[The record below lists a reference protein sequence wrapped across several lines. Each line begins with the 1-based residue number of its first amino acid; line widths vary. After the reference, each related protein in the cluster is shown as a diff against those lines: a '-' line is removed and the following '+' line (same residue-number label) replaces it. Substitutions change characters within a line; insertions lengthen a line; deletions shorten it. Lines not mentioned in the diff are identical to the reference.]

1 MVPESFGV
9 SGELVKEGPRLSV
22 LLPVRNDGVNI
33 RIMLK
38 MLQAVVEV
46 DFEVLVIHD
55 RPDDDCI
62 EVVEGLT
69 KSYPGLRRIH
79 NQNSVGVI
87 HALRAGVAAARG
99 EVILI
104 FAADEVGPVLAIE
117 EMLELMDRGCEFVSC
132 TRYAYGGRR
141 LGGSL
146 IGGLL
151 SRLAN
156 GLFRYLSGT
165 RFTDCTTGIKMFRRE
180 DFSRLNLQAKPVG
193 WAVAFEMAIK
203 AQHLGLK
210 LGEVPI
216 ISIDRLYGGQSTF
229 RLGAWCLEYSRWFI
243 WGVQHLRWKRD
254 RSGKVMVRE
263 PVVVC
268 R

>member
-1 MVPESFGV
+1 MNTP
-9 SGELVKEGPRLSV
+9 LVNSDPQLSI

-38 MLQAVVEV
+38 MIKAVVEV
-46 DFEVLVIHD
+46 DYEVLVVHD
-55 RPDDDCI
+55 HPDDDCI
-62 EVVEGLT
+62 AVVAEF
-69 KSYPGLRRIH
+69 SAMHPGLRRIH
-79 NQNSVGVI
+79 NTQGEGVI
-87 HALRAGVAAARG
+87 HAIKAGVEAARG
-99 EVILI
+99 DRVLI

-117 EMLELMDRGCEFVSC
+117 EMLELMDQGCDFVSC

-151 SRLAN
+151 SRIAN
-156 GLFRYLSGT
+156 RMFRIMSGT

-180 DFSRLNLQAKPVG
+180 HFSRLHLEAKPVG
-193 WAVAFEMAIK
+193 WAVAFEMAMK
-203 AQHLGLK
+203 AQYIGLK

-216 ISIDRLYGGQSTF
+216 ISIDRLFGGQSSF
-229 RLGAWCLEYSRWFI
+229 KLGPWCLEYSRWFF
-243 WGVQHLRWKRD
+243 WGIRNLRFNKQCGANVLVQQP
-254 RSGKVMVRE
+254 KVI
-263 PVVVC
+263 C